1 MVTTPNP
8 PTSTSFRF
16 AELPGALVVSHPSTQ
31 RAQWQPLRPRETP
44 TVQQLRDP
52 GGDSSWYTWILLQ
65 ESSTDGQIDQRR
77 KSRWNLFFGFLLLT
91 AVFFF
96 SEAGNKH
103 RTAGVIKTIWQT
115 MKIGKIISQNAVSQ
129 QPRWIQILF
138 FSAFHHC
145 HVSIDSPGLPN
156 SAVGEVAF
164 RVLKVAGGPGF

>member
-31 RAQWQPLRPRETP
+31 RAQWQPLRPWETP

-65 ESSTDGQIDQRR
+65 ESSIDGQIDQRR

-96 SEAGNKH
+96 RG
-103 RTAGVIKTIWQT
+103 RQQT
-115 MKIGKIISQNAVSQ
+115 SNCRGDKNHLADNENWEDH
-129 QPRWIQILF
+129 QPKCG
-138 FSAFHHC
+138 FSATKMDPNPVLQC
-145 HVSIDSPGLPN
+145 IPSLP
-156 SAVGEVAF
+156 
-164 RVLKVAGGPGF
+164 RVHR